1 MTARGTAQWPMQSSQ
16 VSFFERLVMV
26 KKKKTKQ
33 TKTIKSCLDLKNTFI
48 LTIII
53 WNEQTLDILVEI
65 FIKCA
70 LSTRLR
76 LIF

>member
-1 MTARGTAQWPMQSSQ
+1 MAHAIFTSILFRKTGDG
-16 VSFFERLVMV
+16 

>member
-1 MTARGTAQWPMQSSQ
+1 MAHAIFTSILFRKTGDGK
-16 VSFFERLVMV
+16 

-53 WNEQTLDILVEI
+53 WNGQTLDILVEI

-70 LSTRLR
+70 WSTRLR

>member
-1 MTARGTAQWPMQSSQ
+1 MAHAIFTSILFRKTGDG
-16 VSFFERLVMV
+16 
-26 KKKKTKQ
+26 KKKKNKQ

-53 WNEQTLDILVEI
+53 WNGQTLDILVEI